1 MTHNAPSE
9 VRRRCLVSGLVQ
21 MVGFRAYA
29 ARRAD
34 ELGLVGWVR
43 NLADGRL
50 ETVAQGPLPAVLEY
64 IDFLREGPPA
74 ALVEMVQVEEEAV
87 GPGLSPFA
95 IAG

>member
-1 MTHNAPSE
+1 
-9 VRRRCLVSGLVQ
+9 

-29 ARRAD
+29 ARRAGA
-34 ELGLVGWVR
+34 LGLLGWVR
-43 NLADGRL
+43 NRPDGRL

-74 ALVEMVQVEEEAV
+74 AMVEEVQVEEEVV
-87 GPGLSPFA
+87 GPGLPPFS

>member
-1 MTHNAPSE
+1 
-9 VRRRCLVSGLVQ
+9 

-43 NLADGRL
+43 NRQDGRL
-50 ETVAQGPLPAVLEY
+50 ETLAQGSLPAVLEY

-74 ALVEMVQVEEEAV
+74 ALVEEVQVEEEAAE
-87 GPGLSPFA
+87 PGLPPFS
-95 IAG
+95 IAR

>member
-1 MTHNAPSE
+1 
-9 VRRRCLVSGLVQ
+9 

-43 NLADGRL
+43 NRPDGRL
-50 ETVAQGPLPAVLEY
+50 ETLAQGFLPAVLEY

-74 ALVEMVQVEEEAV
+74 ALVEEVQVEEEAA
-87 GPGLSPFA
+87 GPGLPPFS